1 LRAEDWRGLI
11 DGLMEGVLVVDA
23 LDLRVAEVNRA
34 ACAMLGVGRD
44 DLLNQPIIEIAVT
57 PEDICFWEDAAAG
70 LVSEILSDSMFR
82 RADGSTLNVDRRVS
96 LVRLGGDQAF
106 FVVGLRDQSDQRRLE
121 SELETMIA
129 ELRATLESTADG
141 VLVTD
146 LSEGIRSCNRRFA
159 DLWDM
164 PDELRAHR
172 DDVAVFSWLAGAV
185 VDRDGYLERLRE
197 IHRSPLL
204 ETTDLVVLRSGR
216 VLERVSNPQYARG
229 RPVGRVFSFR
239 DVTERLVGEARL
251 QLASKV
257 FEASLDA
264 IFVTDGDFRIVA
276 VNPGCTR
283 LTGYDPGVLMELNL
297 GELLF
302 SADDAD
308 LAGRIVRESGELG
321 FWEGEV
327 WFRRA
332 SGAGSPGMVSMVRL
346 ASEDATPLPGVR
358 AQAVIFIKD
367 LSERVAANKRIE
379 ELAYNDALTGLP
391 NRVQLN
397 QRILFSLN
405 LATREQIPLAIL
417 FLDLDRFKQIN
428 DSLGH
433 LFGDRVLVEV
443 ASRIRSCLR
452 TADTAARLGGDEFVL
467 LLHDTDSRGAEI
479 AARRIL
485 GSLAEPMLLDGMCFT
500 VTCSIGIALFPGDG
514 RTLDE
519 LIKNADTAMYR
530 VKDRGRSGFRFYQ
543 PQMNVDLLSRMKL
556 EHAMRAGLETNAFRL
571 HYQPQVAFGD
581 GRIVGAEALLRW
593 NDRELG
599 EIPPARFIPVAEES
613 GFIVA
618 LGHWVLL
625 EAVRQARC
633 WLDEGL
639 DLVVAVN
646 VSALQFQQANFVE
659 SIDEA
664 LRREALPPQ
673 RLEVELTESIL
684 IHDAEE
690 ALGRLKTLAAL
701 GVKISIDD
709 FGTGYSSLTYLKK
722 FPIQKL
728 KIDRGFIRGLP
739 DDESDAAITR
749 AIVHLGQAL
758 RLQIIAEGV
767 ETEAQHAFLLEKGCD
782 EFQGFLCS
790 PAVPPEE
797 FLRLYRH
804 GASFRGAVTTK
815 E

>member
-1 LRAEDWRGLI
+1 L
-11 DGLMEGVLVVDA
+11 
-23 LDLRVAEVNRA
+23 
-34 ACAMLGVGRD
+34 
-44 DLLNQPIIEIAVT
+44 PIIDISVT

-70 LVSEILSDSMFR
+70 LSTEIFSESMFR

-96 LVRLGGDQAF
+96 LVRLGGEQAF
-106 FVVGLRDQSDQRRLE
+106 FVVGLRDQSGQRRLE
-121 SELETMIA
+121 GDLETIIA

-141 VLVTD
+141 ILVTD
-146 LSEGIRSCNRRFA
+146 LSEGIRSCNRRFS
-159 DLWDM
+159 DLWGM

-172 DDVAVFSWLAGAV
+172 DDVAVYSWLAGAV
-185 VDRDGYLERLRE
+185 LDREAYLERLRV
-197 IHRSPLL
+197 INASPLL

-216 VLERVSNPQYARG
+216 VLERVSNPQFARG

-239 DVTERLVGEARL
+239 DITDRLVDEARL

-257 FEASLDA
+257 FESSLDA

-283 LTGYDPGVLMELNL
+283 LTGYEAEVLLQRGL
-297 GELLF
+297 GDLLF
-302 SADDAD
+302 SADDVD
-308 LAGRIVRESGELG
+308 LVGRIAQESKELG

-332 SGAGSPGMVSMVRL
+332 SGAGSPGLVSMVRL
-346 ASEDATPLPGVR
+346 PNQENSPLPGVR
-358 AQAVIFIKD
+358 ASAVVFIKD

-397 QRILFSLN
+397 QRIQFSLN
-405 LATREQIPLAIL
+405 LANREQIPLAIL

-485 GSLAEPMLLDGMCFT
+485 PALAEPLLLDGMRFT

-514 RTLDE
+514 QTVDE

-530 VKDRGRSGFRFYQ
+530 VKERGRSGFRFYQ

-556 EHAMRAGLETNAFRL
+556 EHAMRAGLENNAFRL
-571 HYQPQVAFGD
+571 HYQPQIAFSD
-581 GRIVGAEALLRW
+581 GRMVGAEALLRW

-599 EIPPARFIPVAEES
+599 EISPARFIPVAEES

-618 LGHWVLL
+618 LGQWVLF
-625 EAVRQARC
+625 EAVRQARR
-633 WLDEGL
+633 WLDEGIE
-639 DLVVAVN
+639 LVVAVN

-659 SIDEA
+659 SISEA
-664 LRREALPPQ
+664 LGREALPPE

-690 ALGRLKTLAAL
+690 TLGRLNALAAL

-749 AIVHLGQAL
+749 AIVHMGQAL

-782 EFQGFLCS
+782 EYQGFLCS
-790 PAVPPEE
+790 PAVAPDEL
-797 FLRLYRH
+797 LRLYRH
-804 GASFRGAVTTK
+804 GASSRASAANK
-815 E
+815 K